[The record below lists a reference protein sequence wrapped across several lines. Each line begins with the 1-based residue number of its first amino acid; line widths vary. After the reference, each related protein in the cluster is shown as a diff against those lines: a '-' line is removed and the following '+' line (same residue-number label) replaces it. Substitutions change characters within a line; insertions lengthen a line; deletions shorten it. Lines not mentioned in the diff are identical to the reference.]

1 MGMKKSFSA
10 GAMLFAAAAL
20 LAACGNK
27 SASKVSSTKA
37 NTWTT
42 MQGDVIN
49 TMDPSLN
56 TDVIS
61 GQALND
67 TMEGLYRYKGA
78 KLEPAIATSIAKP
91 TNGGKTYTF
100 HLRKSTWSNGK
111 ALTAKDFE
119 FGWKRTVDPK
129 TKSEYA
135 YLFSGIKNADAIMAS
150 KKPASSLGIKA
161 TGKYTLEVTLEKALP
176 YFNTMMV
183 NPVFY
188 PQSQATVKKYG
199 KAYGTKSSAIL
210 TNGPYTLK
218 SWNGTGN
225 TWIETK
231 NPKYWNAK
239 NVHIKNLKTQVVKD
253 PTTAASLFKSGKIDD
268 VALSGEQAAAA
279 KSNKNYRGLKESATY
294 YLELNEKKVPAFK
307 NTKIRQA
314 ISLALN
320 RSQYISSVLKNGS
333 LSAHTLTPQGL
344 FADPDN
350 SSTDFA
356 KDAAT
361 DTKQY
366 TNYNLAKAKK
376 LWAEGLKE
384 VGQSSLSLTLMGD
397 DTDAA
402 KNTSEYLQAALQK
415 LPGFKLTIQS
425 VPFKTRLARAASKDF
440 DIVFNG
446 WSADFP
452 DAISFLDLFT
462 TGGSYNDGSWSNAEY
477 DQLIA
482 DSKGKDATN
491 PTARYKDLQKA
502 EKLLMK
508 EQGIVPIYQLIASHL
523 TRKTIKGV
531 TYTPAGTYNYVGA
544 SLK

>member
-1 MGMKKSFSA
+1 MGMKKGFTA
-10 GAMLFAAAAL
+10 GAVLLASAAL
-20 LAACGNK
+20 LAACGSK
-27 SASKVSSTKA
+27 SSAKSSTKA

-61 GQALND
+61 GQALTD

-78 KLEPAIATSIAKP
+78 KLQPAIAKSVVKP

-111 ALTAKDFE
+111 AVTAKDFA

-135 YLFSGIKNADAIMAS
+135 YLFSGIKNADAIMAG
-150 KKPASSLGIKA
+150 KKPASSLGVKA
-161 TGKYTLEVTLEKALP
+161 IGDDTLEVTLEKALP

-183 NPVFY
+183 NPVFF

-199 KAYGTKSSAIL
+199 KAYGTKSTAIL

-225 TWIETK
+225 TWLETK

-253 PTTAASLFKSGKIDD
+253 ATTAANLYKSGKIDD

-279 KSNKNYRGLKESATY
+279 KSNKDYRGLKESATY

-320 RSQYISSVLKNGS
+320 RKQYINSVLKNGS
-333 LSAHTLTPQGL
+333 LAAHTLTPEGL
-344 FADPDN
+344 FADPND

-361 DTKQY
+361 ETKPY
-366 TNYNLAKAKK
+366 STYDLTKAKK

-384 VGQSSLSLTLMGD
+384 
-397 DTDAA
+397 
-402 KNTSEYLQAALQK
+402 
-415 LPGFKLTIQS
+415 
-425 VPFKTRLARAASKDF
+425 
-440 DIVFNG
+440 
-446 WSADFP
+446 
-452 DAISFLDLFT
+452 
-462 TGGSYNDGSWSNAEY
+462 
-477 DQLIA
+477 
-482 DSKGKDATN
+482 
-491 PTARYKDLQKA
+491 
-502 EKLLMK
+502 
-508 EQGIVPIYQLIASHL
+508 
-523 TRKTIKGV
+523 
-531 TYTPAGTYNYVGA
+531 
-544 SLK
+544 